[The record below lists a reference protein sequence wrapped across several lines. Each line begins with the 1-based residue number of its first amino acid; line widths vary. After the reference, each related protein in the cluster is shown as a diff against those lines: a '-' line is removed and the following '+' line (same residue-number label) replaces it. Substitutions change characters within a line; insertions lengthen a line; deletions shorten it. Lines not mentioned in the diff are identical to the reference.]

1 MKRAD
6 SAAVFGCAA
15 VLLAYPGEDFV
26 ADVAAV
32 GAAVSGLPAGRARN
46 ALEDA
51 VGWLSAM
58 TSMAAARVYVET
70 FDLRRGTSLYVTYYR
85 HGDTRERGMA
95 LTALIDAYRA
105 AGYTVAPG
113 ELPDFLPAL
122 LELAASST
130 AGAALLGEHRVA
142 LDALGLAL
150 RDAASGY
157 APVVD
162 AVVDALPSAS
172 RADRDA
178 LERYRAQGPPS
189 EQVGLEPFAPP
200 EVSGVVRR

>member
-1 MKRAD
+1 MKRAA
-6 SAAVFGCAA
+6 SATVFGCAA

-26 ADVAAV
+26 ADMAAV
-32 GAAVSGLPAGRARN
+32 GAAVTGLPSGRARN
-46 ALEDA
+46 ALAE
-51 VGWLSAM
+51 VLRWLSAM
-58 TSMAAARVYVET
+58 TPMQAARTYVET
-70 FDLRRGTSLYVTYYR
+70 FDLCRGTSLYVTYYR

-105 AGYTVAPG
+105 SGYAVVPD

-122 LELAASST
+122 LELAASGT

-142 LDALGLAL
+142 LDALALAL
-150 RDAASGY
+150 RDATSGY
-157 APVVD
+157 APVLD
-162 AVVDALPSAS
+162 AVLDALPSAS

-200 EVSGVVRR
+200 EVLGAGL